1 MQEAEKNTVS
11 TNLDTWDINHQ
22 ARMWQAGTLGIVL
35 ILLRRLWIEICLCLS
50 LQISSNIHRL
60 LLLLWM
66 KSVISRIVME
76 KSSGWYEVDFR
87 RWMISFMNMN
97 SSLKWIAIFLPI
109 FVGRW
114 SSRCILQW
122 ILLPWQLFLS
132 GSMVHIVTK
141 WLIAILKASG
151 KKMTMFSS
159 IFKIVYPIH
168 LTQLEI

>member
-11 TNLDTWDINHQ
+11 TNLDTWDINRQ

-35 ILLRRLWIEICLCLS
+35 ILLRRLRIEICLCLS
-50 LQISSNIHRL
+50 LQICSNIHRL
-60 LLLLWM
+60 LLILWM

-76 KSSGWYEVDFR
+76 KSSGWYEADFR

-97 SSLKWIAIFLPI
+97 GSLKWIAIFLPI
-109 FVGRW
+109 FVGRQ
-114 SSRCILQW
+114 SSRCILQG
-122 ILLPWQLFLS
+122 ILLPWQSFLS
-132 GSMVHIVTK
+132 GSMIHIVTK